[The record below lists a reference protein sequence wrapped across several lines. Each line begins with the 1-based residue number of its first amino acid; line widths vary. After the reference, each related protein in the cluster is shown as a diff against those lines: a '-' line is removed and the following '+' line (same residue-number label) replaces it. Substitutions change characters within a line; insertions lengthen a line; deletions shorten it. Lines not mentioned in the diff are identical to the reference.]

1 MCLLKG
7 ASPRFVKSVEHPIP
21 VDQSGGLSCPD
32 DMERLPGF
40 RDFYPEPLPANEPW
54 SCDLRNH
61 IFSCWRDT
69 ARRYGFREYD
79 GPPLEPLE
87 LYTNKSGAEIVGQLF
102 NFVDKGERAVSLRP
116 EMTPT
121 VARLVATAER
131 AYKKPIKWFSFPQL
145 FRYEKQQKGRLREH
159 FQLNCDIFGESDVS
173 ADAEIVALLIDVLRS
188 LGLTSQDFVIRLSSR
203 QAWQRFFAARG
214 GNPDR
219 AYDFYQVVDKIE
231 REKPEVSAEK
241 LASLGIQLTE
251 VQDFIRASVPEPELQ
266 AVLDNLGARGLSDFV
281 AVDYG
286 VIRGLAY
293 YTGIVFEAFDRKG
306 EFRAIAGGGRYD
318 QLVRQVSEGKVD
330 LPALG
335 FGMGDVVLAELL
347 KVRKLV
353 PSFANTVD
361 AVVLIEDESLRLD
374 SLRVVQQ
381 LRESGRAVDF
391 SLTPAKGDKQFKR
404 ALELGATH
412 TVRLE
417 RSAEGTVQAKVKN
430 LKSREEQVVKPDA
443 AASAF

>member
-1 MCLLKG
+1 M
-7 ASPRFVKSVEHPIP
+7 S
-21 VDQSGGLSCPD
+21 D
-32 DMERLPGF
+32 RLPGF

-54 SCDLRNH
+54 SCDLRQH
-61 IFSCWRDT
+61 IFGRWRET

-87 LYTNKSGAEIVGQLF
+87 LYTNKSGAEIVAQLF
-102 NFVDKGERAVSLRP
+102 NFADKGDRAVSMRP

-121 VARLVATAER
+121 VARMVATAER
-131 AYKKPIKWFSFPQL
+131 AYKKPIKWFSLPQL

-159 FQLNCDIFGESDVS
+159 FQLNCDIFGESDAG

-188 LGLTSQDFVIRLSSR
+188 LGLTHEDFVIRLSSR

-214 GNPDR
+214 GDPAR
-219 AYDFYQVVDKIE
+219 AYEFYQVVDKLE
-231 REKPEVSAEK
+231 RERPEVSAEK
-241 LASLGIQLTE
+241 LAPLGVKLEE
-251 VQDFIRASVPEPELQ
+251 VQAFITASIPEPELQ
-266 AVLDNLGARGLSDFV
+266 TVIDNLSARGLGGFV
-281 AVDYG
+281 KVDYG

-318 QLVRQVSEGKVD
+318 QLVKQVSEGKAD

-353 PSFANTVD
+353 PSFAGTVD
-361 AVVLIEDESLRLD
+361 AVVLIEDETLRAASLG
-374 SLRVVQQ
+374 VVQQ
-381 LRESGRAVDF
+381 LREAGRAADY

-404 ALELGATH
+404 ALELGATR

-417 RSAEGTVQAKVKN
+417 RTADGTVVAKIKD
-430 LKSREEQVVKPDA
+430 LKTREEKSVAPGEVVTA
-443 AASAF
+443 IAG

>member
-1 MCLLKG
+1 M
-7 ASPRFVKSVEHPIP
+7 S
-21 VDQSGGLSCPD
+21 D
-32 DMERLPGF
+32 RLPGF

-54 SCDLRNH
+54 SCDLRQH
-61 IFSCWRDT
+61 IFGRWRET

-87 LYTNKSGAEIVGQLF
+87 LYTNKSGAEIVAQLF
-102 NFVDKGERAVSLRP
+102 NFADKGDRAVSMRP

-121 VARLVATAER
+121 VARMVATAER
-131 AYKKPIKWFSFPQL
+131 AYKKPIKWFSLPQL

-159 FQLNCDIFGESDVS
+159 FQLNCDIFGESDAG

-188 LGLTSQDFVIRLSSR
+188 LGLTHEDFVIRLSSR

-214 GNPDR
+214 GDPAR
-219 AYDFYQVVDKIE
+219 AYEFYQVVDKLE
-231 REKPEVSAEK
+231 RERPEVSAEK
-241 LASLGIQLTE
+241 LAPLGVKLEE
-251 VQDFIRASVPEPELQ
+251 VQAFITASIPEPELQ
-266 AVLDNLGARGLSDFV
+266 TVIDNLSARGLGGFV
-281 AVDYG
+281 KVDYG

-318 QLVRQVSEGKVD
+318 QLVKQVSEGKAD

-353 PSFANTVD
+353 PSFTGTVD
-361 AVVLIEDESLRLD
+361 AVVLIEDETLRAASLG
-374 SLRVVQQ
+374 VVQQ
-381 LRESGRAVDF
+381 LREAGRAADY

-404 ALELGATH
+404 ALELGATR

-417 RSAEGTVQAKVKN
+417 RGADGTVVAKIKD
-430 LKSREEQVVKPDA
+430 LKTREEKSVAPGEVA
-443 AASAF
+443 TAIAG